1 MGFYLP
7 CSGMCILVRHMKY
20 VISCLLLSCFQGLMS
35 IATGQDRIY
44 RVLKAE
50 VGGKFG
56 DSGAVSYSISLAWE
70 KIEI

>member
-1 MGFYLP
+1 ML
-7 CSGMCILVRHMKY
+7 SA
-20 VISCLLLSCFQGLMS
+20 LSCFPGLIS
-35 IATGQDRIY
+35 IAIGQDRVYI
-44 RVLKAE
+44 VLKAE